1 MSRRASLTFI
11 AFLVV
16 VLVASPACRKGGAAV
31 KRYPV
36 KGKVTEVD
44 LGQKLL
50 TLDHQDIPG
59 YMPAMIMPFPV
70 KDDQLL
76 KVAAPGDEVTASL
89 VITRDNRYWLED
101 LVVTRKTP
109 EGARPS
115 ARPAHREP
123 EPGEAVPD
131 VALVNQDGKRIRLA
145 DYRGHALALTFIYT
159 RCPLPEF
166 CPRMSRNFE
175 AAAKALAAEPALQAQ
190 THLLSISFDPEHDT
204 PEVLKSYGRPFAGE
218 GPRPFA
224 HWEFASG
231 PEAEIRRLGG
241 FLGLDYDPD
250 QGMWVHNLRTAVVG
264 PDGRLVRSL
273 RGSDWKPEDLVAE
286 LRGAAAAPK
295 RSEGRRP

>member
-1 MSRRASLTFI
+1 MDA
-11 AFLVV
+11 
-16 VLVASPACRKGGAAV
+16 G

-44 LGQKLL
+44 PGQKLM
-50 TLDHQDIPG
+50 TLDHEDIPG

-70 KDDQLL
+70 KDDQMLNR
-76 KVAAPGDEVTASL
+76 AAPGDEVTASL

-101 LVVTRKTP
+101 LVVTRRAP
-109 EGARPS
+109 EGAPPS
-115 ARPAHREP
+115 ARPSPREP
-123 EPGEAVPD
+123 EPGQPVPD

-145 DYRGHALALTFIYT
+145 DYRGRALALTFIYT

-175 AAAKALAAEPALQAQ
+175 AAAKALAAEPALQAG

-204 PEVLKSYGRPFAGE
+204 PEVLKSYGRPFTGE

-264 PDGRLVRSL
+264 PDGRLVRSI